1 MEHGC
6 LLDPRR
12 GSTNDDL
19 ARSYWRSPCG
29 RSTPMSSTDMP
40 LPRISV
46 LLAPDNPAPIS
57 TESEIVQFI
66 GHLGDQEV
74 RQ

>member
-1 MEHGC
+1 
-6 LLDPRR
+6 
-12 GSTNDDL
+12 
-19 ARSYWRSPCG
+19 
-29 RSTPMSSTDMP
+29 MSSTDMP